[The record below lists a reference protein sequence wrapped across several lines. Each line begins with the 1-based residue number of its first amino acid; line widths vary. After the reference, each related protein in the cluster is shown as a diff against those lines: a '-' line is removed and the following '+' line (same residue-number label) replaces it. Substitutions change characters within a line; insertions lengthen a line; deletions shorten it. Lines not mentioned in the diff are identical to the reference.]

1 MVNYQNK
8 TKYELI
14 KELQKLQ
21 QELDLLNTLYKK
33 SITRSKQA
41 EEALCESE
49 ERYRLLV
56 ENSGESILLTNP
68 SGNERTSM
76 IFSDLTEHRKAE
88 TAKKESEEL
97 FRIVISNAPISI
109 FATDKNGIFIL
120 HEGKALTKEGM
131 KPGEN
136 VGVSAYKLFSDLK
149 VVEHNGNVI
158 SGKSVLDRVL
168 SGENISGITE
178 INDVIFDNQFVPI
191 SDINGKVSGLIGVA
205 TDITI
210 NRKAEAALRESEVRF
225 RSVFENSLLG
235 ISIVGPEG
243 KLLLANSA
251 YAQMY
256 GYENPETML
265 KEVPNV
271 RKLYAHPEDRE
282 EIIYILNKD
291 GKMEPREFE
300 VIRKDGS
307 KFFVLIAACGVKD
320 SEGHL
325 IYNLSMHLDNTERI
339 KSEEK
344 IRNAALYTRSLIE
357 ASLDPFITISTDGKI
372 TDVNV
377 ATEQIIGL
385 EREKL
390 IGSDFVDYVTEPE
403 RVRRGFRIIF
413 SKGMVRNFPLT
424 ILHTNSRTTDVLF
437 NASLFKNEAGEIQ
450 GVFAASRDITDRKK
464 MEEKLRKSKELL
476 EELNQHLNNI
486 REDERAFISREI
498 HDELGQSMTALKF
511 DLNRMHKY
519 MDSNPEAI
527 IKLNS
532 IIELVSNTIKDVQ
545 RISSDL
551 RPGILD
557 DLGLI
562 SAIEWYCEEFE
573 KRTGIKCNQKL
584 ENSDY
589 NYSQINLTLFRVL
602 QEALTNVIR
611 HANASSVIIKLHKTL
626 KGTTLSIIDDGT
638 GISPEKIGSAK
649 SLGLIGMRERIKQF
663 GGKIDISSE
672 KGKGTQFVIFI
683 PEKKGRV

>member
-1 MVNYQNK
+1 
-8 TKYELI
+8 
-14 KELQKLQ
+14 
-21 QELDLLNTLYKK
+21 
-33 SITRSKQA
+33 
-41 EEALCESE
+41 
-49 ERYRLLV
+49 
-56 ENSGESILLTNP
+56 
-68 SGNERTSM
+68 M
-76 IFSDLTEHRKAE
+76 IVRDLTEHRKAE
-88 TAKKESEEL
+88 TTKKESEEL

-120 HEGKALTKEGM
+120 NEGKALIKAGM

-158 SGKSVLDRVL
+158 NGKSVLDRVL
-168 SGENISGITE
+168 NGENISGITE
-178 INDVIFDNQFVPI
+178 INDVFFDNQFVPF

-210 NRKAEAALRESEVRF
+210 SRKAEATLRESEVRF

-235 ISIVGPEG
+235 ISIANPEG

-251 YAQMY
+251 YARMY

-265 KEVPNV
+265 KEVPTV
-271 RKLYAHPEDRE
+271 RKLYAYPEDRE
-282 EIIYILNKD
+282 KIICILKND
-291 GKMEPREFE
+291 GKMEPREFKM
-300 VIRKDGS
+300 IRKDNS
-307 KFFVLIAACGVKD
+307 EFYVLIAACGVKD

-344 IRNAALYTRSLIE
+344 IRDAALYTRSLIE
-357 ASLDPFITISTDGKI
+357 ASLDPFITISTDRKI

-390 IGSDFVDYVTEPE
+390 IGSDFIDYTSDPE
-403 RVRRGFRIIF
+403 RANKGFRIIF
-413 SKGMVRNFPLT
+413 SKGMVKNFPLT
-424 ILHTNSRTTDVLF
+424 IFNTNGRTTDVLF
-437 NASLFKNEAGEIQ
+437 NAKLFKNKAGEIQ
-450 GVFAASRDITDRKK
+450 GVFATARDITDRKK
-464 MEEKLRKSKELL
+464 TEGELRKSKELL

-511 DLNRMHKY
+511 DLNRMYKY
-519 MDSNPEAI
+519 VVSNPEAI
-527 IKLNS
+527 LKLDN

-557 DLGLI
+557 DLGLV
-562 SAIEWYCEEFE
+562 SAIEWYCDEFE

-589 NYSQINLTLFRVL
+589 NDSQINLTLFRIL

-611 HANASSVIIKLHKTL
+611 HANASLVIIKLHKTL
-626 KGTTLSIIDDGT
+626 EGTVLSIIDNGT
-638 GISPEKIGSAK
+638 GISPEKIGSVK

-683 PEKKGRV
+683 PEKKEKV